1 MTPNQHRKF
10 NSIILIIA
18 IVIGT
23 IAISMNNHDI
33 HDCEERLYKKLLS
46 KEYKILGGNSI
57 ELEPLAVGV

>member
-10 NSIILIIA
+10 NSIILLIA

-33 HDCEERLYKKLLS
+33 HDCEERLYKKLTEA
-46 KEYKILGGNSI
+46 KKYVRE
-57 ELEPLAVGV
+57 